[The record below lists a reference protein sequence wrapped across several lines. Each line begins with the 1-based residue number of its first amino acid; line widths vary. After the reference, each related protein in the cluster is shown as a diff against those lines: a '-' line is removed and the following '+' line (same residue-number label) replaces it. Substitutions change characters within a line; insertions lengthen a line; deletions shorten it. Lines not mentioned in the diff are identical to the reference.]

1 MSFEMLPGLRDIVH
15 RWVVKK
21 DPTQMPLRLTDEDIE
36 ALAKASIE
44 TLRQRAVG
52 GQASEWGNLQKLTG
66 SWIVQRERG
75 QMPFALTTEEL
86 QGFVRLA
93 LEGLVTP
100 VRVPSERQD
109 IPESPTEVIRN
120 IETLDMDAFRFARE
134 HLARCL

>member
-1 MSFEMLPGLRDIVH
+1 
-15 RWVVKK
+15 
-21 DPTQMPLRLTDEDIE
+21 
-36 ALAKASIE
+36 
-44 TLRQRAVG
+44 
-52 GQASEWGNLQKLTG
+52 
-66 SWIVQRERG
+66 VQRERE

-100 VRVPSERQD
+100 VRVPAERQD
-109 IPESPTEVIRN
+109 IPESPSEVIRN